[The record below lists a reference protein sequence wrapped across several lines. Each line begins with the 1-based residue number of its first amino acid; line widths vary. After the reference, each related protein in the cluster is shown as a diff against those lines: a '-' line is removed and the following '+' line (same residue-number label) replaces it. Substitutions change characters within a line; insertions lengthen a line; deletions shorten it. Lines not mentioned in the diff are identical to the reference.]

1 MKRFL
6 LALALVAV
14 AAAAYVAAAPGS
26 ALHAPPTW
34 KQFTSLKKQ
43 VAALQKQVKNVK
55 QEADAGLGVSLL
67 CIMHQPVGV
76 DQVGTSTSGYLFG
89 PPQTGGGP
97 AVTASATSAL
107 NLAPSTETSPQHK
120 FYELNTSQ
128 SACVQIADQASTLTV
143 ARAVA
148 AYAASH

>member
-89 PPQTGGGP
+89 PPQTAP
-97 AVTASATSAL
+97 TASTAIASSAL

-128 SACVQIADQASTLTV
+128 SACVQIADQASTLAV
-143 ARAVA
+143 ERAVA
-148 AYAASH
+148 AYAARH

>member
-26 ALHAPPTW
+26 ASHAPPTW

-89 PPQTGGGP
+89 PPQTAP
-97 AVTASATSAL
+97 TASTAIASSAL

-128 SACVQIADQASTLTV
+128 SACVQIADQASTLAV
-143 ARAVA
+143 ERAVA
-148 AYAASH
+148 AYAARH

>member
-89 PPQTGGGP
+89 PPQTAP
-97 AVTASATSAL
+97 NASTAIASSAL

-128 SACVQIADQASTLTV
+128 SACVQIADQASTLAV
-143 ARAVA
+143 ERAVA

>member
-6 LALALVAV
+6 LALAVVAV

-89 PPQTGGGP
+89 PPQTAP
-97 AVTASATSAL
+97 TAVTAIASSAL
-107 NLAPSTETSPQHK
+107 NLAPSTETSPQHQ

-128 SACVQIADQASTLTV
+128 SACVQIANQASTLTV
-143 ARAVA
+143 ERAVA

>member
-89 PPQTGGGP
+89 PPQTMGT
-97 AVTASATSAL
+97 AVTASASSAL

-128 SACVQIADQASTLTV
+128 SACVQIADQASTLAV
-143 ARAVA
+143 ERAVA
-148 AYAASH
+148 AYAARH